1 MRSSPDILSRDSH
14 DTVMHAP
21 FAKPAARSITF
32 SVATSIAELHALQS
46 EWRALFARAGAG
58 SQIFQQFDWLAHWS
72 DHYLNDAPV
81 LQPHILVG
89 RCEGRIVTIWP
100 LVLRRRMGIA
110 TLTWMGLPASQ
121 YGDVLIEQHRDRDNW
136 LLESWAHLIGTPDLD
151 AIVLRKIRSDSVVS
165 GLLEAKRFR
174 LHNATQAPF
183 IDLETYQCPEEFAAR
198 LSSKERR
205 ERRRQRRLLGAA
217 GTVDFRM
224 LDAGPEAQSA
234 VADALVFKKAW
245 LSRRGIASA
254 AFADERLQRFFMG
267 ISSDAS
273 GSAGCCVSVLRAG
286 NAIAAVEIGFRCKG
300 RHVAHVGAFNPE
312 FERCGAGTL
321 QCEDTIAH
329 CIEDGIR
336 TYDLLA
342 PADDYKMSL
351 TDRAVTVGS
360 YAHGMTMPGRLYA
373 EMMKKGLRRFAKQ
386 GFQNLPESI
395 RRAITPFFG
404 SGVAASNDLPM
415 LMALI

>member
-1 MRSSPDILSRDSH
+1 MRSSPDIDSRHSH
-14 DTVMHAP
+14 HTVTHARFGEP
-21 FAKPAARSITF
+21 VAQSIAF
-32 SVATSIAELHALQS
+32 SVATEIAEFHALQS

-58 SQIFQQFDWLAHWS
+58 SQIFQQFDWLAHWAE
-72 DHYLNDAPV
+72 HYVNDAST

-89 RCEGRIVTIWP
+89 RCGGRIVTIWP
-100 LVLRRRMGIA
+100 LVVRRRMGIA

-121 YGDVLIEQHRDRDNW
+121 YGDVLIEQHRERDNW
-136 LLESWAHLIGTPDLD
+136 LLASWAHLIGTPGFDT
-151 AIVLRKIRSDSVVS
+151 IVLRRIRSDSVVA
-165 GLLEAKRFR
+165 GLLEGKRFR

-183 IDLETYQCPEEFAAR
+183 IDLQKYQCPEEFAAR

-205 ERRRQRRLLGAA
+205 ERRRQRRLLEAGATA
-217 GTVDFRM
+217 DFRM
-224 LDAGPEAQSA
+224 LSAGPEAQSA
-234 VADALVFKKAW
+234 VADALAFKKAW

-267 ISSDAS
+267 ISSDPNA
-273 GSAGCCVSVLRAG
+273 SAGCCVSVLRAG
-286 NAIAAVEIGFRCKG
+286 DAIAAVEIGFRCKG

-321 QCEDTIAH
+321 QSEDTIAR

-336 TYDLLA
+336 AYDLLA
-342 PADDYKMSL
+342 PADHYKMSL

-373 EMMKKGLRRFAKQ
+373 EMMKKGLRRYAKQ

-404 SGVAASNDLPM
+404 SGVAVSNDLPM